1 MSNQMLATF
10 RSRQQSVGT
19 ERVYH
24 TQCPFC
30 SMQCKKKV
38 LEEKQGSRLRYR
50 TIGVDNP
57 TTKGRLCVK
66 GKNAYQHAVH
76 PERITTPLIKVDGEF
91 QKAGWDEALDLI
103 GKNFREVQ
111 EARDKDAVSLYGGG
125 SLTNEEAYLLGKLAR
140 VGLGTKYVDYNG
152 RFCMS
157 SAASASTKTFGLD
170 RGFTNHIDQIPD
182 AKCIILAGTN
192 IAECQPTFVPYLE
205 EARQNGSFLI
215 VMDPRETDTAA
226 MADLHLKVKP
236 GQDKQLALLMEHYI
250 VQHGLQDDAFCR
262 EQTAGYDDLL
272 ARLAEVNPVKDAAE
286 TGLRLEDIEE
296 AAYRFASAPTGM
308 ILTAR
313 GIEQQVDGHDTVRHF
328 LHLLLLTGKIGKYAC
343 GYGAVTG
350 QANGQGGRE
359 HGQKADQLPGYRSI
373 ENSEHRRWIA
383 EVWGVQ
389 EPDLPGKG
397 VSAYEMMERMEE
409 GEIQALLL
417 IGSNPV
423 VSNPNANLV
432 HRAFSSVSFM
442 VVAEMFMTESAAYA
456 DVIFPT
462 SSYLED
468 EGTLTNLEGRVT
480 LREASKELPGQ
491 CRHDWQIMMAVAEVM
506 GKGDYFSYEK
516 AEDIFNE
523 LRLASRGGKADYYG
537 ISYDRIRR
545 QSGVFWP
552 CPSEDADEAE
562 TLFTNSFATEDG
574 RAHFLT
580 EPTAEEGAK
589 ETVDAAYPLYLTT
602 GRTMSHYL
610 TGEQTRRSS
619 RLAAREFESYV
630 EVHPD
635 TARDHGVRSGELVTL
650 ASRRGT
656 AVLRCVVSGD
666 VRRDTLFAPMHWGGR
681 QNINRLIDRT
691 LDPACRM
698 PGFKRTA
705 VSLHPAAGG

>member
-1 MSNQMLATF
+1 MSEQMLATF
-10 RSRQQSVGT
+10 RQRQQT
-19 ERVYH
+19 AAEETVYH

-76 PERITTPLIKVDGEF
+76 AERITTPLIKVDGAF

-103 GKNFREVQ
+103 GKNFRGLQ
-111 EARDKDAVSLYGGG
+111 EAHGKDAVSLYGGG

-157 SAASASTKTFGLD
+157 SAASAGTKTFGLD
-170 RGFTNHIDQIPD
+170 RGFTNRIDQIPD

-192 IAECQPTFVPYLE
+192 VAECQPTFVPYLE

-215 VMDPRETDTAA
+215 VIDPRDTDTAA

-236 GQDKQLALLMEHYI
+236 GQDKQLALLMEQYI
-250 VQHGLQDDAFCR
+250 VKNELHDEAFCR
-262 EQTAGYDDLL
+262 ERTNGYEELLQQLQDAELVAG
-272 ARLAEVNPVKDAAE
+272 K
-286 TGLRLEDIEE
+286 TGLRAADIEE

-328 LHLLLLTGKIGKYAC
+328 LHLLLLTGKIGKHAC

-373 ENSEHRRWIA
+373 ENPEHRRWMA
-383 EVWGVQ
+383 EIWGVQ
-389 EPDLPGKG
+389 ESDLPGKG
-397 VSAYEMMERMEE
+397 VSAYEMMERMDD

-432 HRAFSSVSFM
+432 HRALSSVSFM
-442 VVAEMFMTESAAYA
+442 VAAEMFMTESAAYA
-456 DVIFPT
+456 DVILPT

-468 EGTLTNLEGRVT
+468 EGTLTNVEGRVT
-480 LREASKELPGQ
+480 LREASRELPGE

-506 GKGDYFSYEK
+506 GKGEYFSYSS

-537 ISYDRIRR
+537 ITYERIRR

-552 CPSEDADEAE
+552 CPSEDADQAE
-562 TLFTNSFATEDG
+562 TLFADSFATEDG
-574 RAHFLT
+574 RAHFLS

-630 EVHPD
+630 TVHPD
-635 TARDHGVRSGELVTL
+635 TARDYGVRSGELVTL
-650 ASRRGT
+650 TSRRGT
-656 AVLRCVVSGD
+656 AVLRCVVSAD

-698 PGFKRTA
+698 PGFKRAA
-705 VSLHPAAGG
+705 VSLHPSAGG